1 MWLDFFGA
9 ITSLIATLLF
19 VYANRYAW
27 LMTCLAAGVNGV
39 LYFQQGIYADT
50 LLELA
55 YFLTATYGWFAWKR
69 LSHKSAL
76 PVQYLSLQQALQSI
90 AVSAALFVLLYFLL
104 THYTPSKIPGL
115 DAITV
120 ALSLTAQGLMC
131 RKYIEAWF
139 FWWVT
144 DVLYIGLYSVKHLPF
159 HVALMLVYTSLAVQG
174 YLRWKQLQPK
184 PLLKEDTYDY
194 SGSL

>member
-55 YFLTATYGWFAWKR
+55 YFVMSAYGWIAWKNP
-69 LSHKSAL
+69 SDKPAL
-76 PVQYLSLQQALQSI
+76 PVQNLSLQQVLQSI
-90 AVSAALFVLLYFLL
+90 GISTALFILLYFLL
-104 THYTPSKIPGL
+104 TQYTPSKVPGL

-139 FWWVT
+139 FWWIT
-144 DVLYIGLYSVKHLPF
+144 DLLYTGLYSIKHLPF
-159 HVALMLVYTSLAVQG
+159 HVALMLIYTSLAVQG

-184 PLLKEDTYDY
+184 PLLIDEIYHEQIE
-194 SGSL
+194 